1 MSVVGDISIVIE
13 GEPGRTIH
21 DEIMALMP
29 LLNSETGVELF
40 QVDGRNY
47 SLSLTP
53 DDSAAY
59 LLSLYEDDT
68 YCGATGVFSFR
79 YEHDMLRI
87 EGEWRGA
94 PTLLFYLQDKGLMQY
109 EGLYYFIQ
117 SELEFPDATSNDV
130 ASKYFQMPGFIASL
144 RRQGDGWDIHRVDA
158 DMRAYHAAQYP
169 DTDTQI
175 ALEQERELWLNFV
188 QDEQMQDLAQYALLA
203 KAGQTYL
210 HWLESKIKEE

>member
-1 MSVVGDISIVIE
+1 MDLKKNCNQGARKHTTMSVVGDISIVIE

-79 YEHDMLRI
+79 YEHDILRI
-87 EGEWRGA
+87 EGEWYRA
-94 PTLLFYLQDKGLMQY
+94 PTMLFYLQEKGLMQ
-109 EGLYYFIQ
+109 
-117 SELEFPDATSNDV
+117 
-130 ASKYFQMPGFIASL
+130 
-144 RRQGDGWDIHRVDA
+144 
-158 DMRAYHAAQYP
+158 
-169 DTDTQI
+169 
-175 ALEQERELWLNFV
+175 
-188 QDEQMQDLAQYALLA
+188 
-203 KAGQTYL
+203 
-210 HWLESKIKEE
+210 